1 MQREVIYDGHIVT
14 VVKLDDHWEVVE
26 HTAAVCVLALR
37 EGERGQ
43 EVLGVVQP
51 RPAIGT
57 DTWELPAG
65 LVEGS
70 EDPKEAALRE
80 FAEECQLTGDLT
92 LLTQVHSSPGFC
104 TEKAYVFEA
113 TNLQHAE
120 GTPDESEA
128 ITLSWRNLK
137 EVWRE
142 VSSGEVSSS
151 AHALIALT
159 YALGR
164 NGQLPGST
172 S

>member
-1 MQREVIYDGHIVT
+1 MKREVIYDGHIIT

-37 EGERGQ
+37 EGTKGQ

-51 RPAIGT
+51 RPAIGAN
-57 DTWELPAG
+57 TWELPAG
-65 LVEGS
+65 LVEEGEAP
-70 EDPKEAALRE
+70 EDAALRE

-104 TEKAYVFEA
+104 TEKAYVYEA
-113 TNLQHAE
+113 TNLRRAA
-120 GTPDESEA
+120 GTPDESED
-128 ITLSWRNLK
+128 ITLSWRNLE

-142 VSSGEVSSS
+142 VSSGQTSSS
-151 AHALIALT
+151 AHALLALT

-164 NGQLPGST
+164 TGRLPGT
-172 S
+172 PF

>member
-1 MQREVIYDGHIVT
+1 MKREVIYGGNIIT

-37 EGERGQ
+37 DGERGQ

-51 RPAIGT
+51 RPAIQV

-65 LVEGS
+65 LVEEG
-70 EDPKEAALRE
+70 EEPRDAALRE

-104 TEKAYVFEA
+104 TEKAYVYEA
-113 TNLQHAE
+113 TNLQPAE
-120 GTPDESEA
+120 GTPDASED
-128 ITLSWRNLK
+128 ITLSWRNLE

-142 VSSGEVSSS
+142 VSSGQTQSS

-164 NGQLPGST
+164 SGRLGGPGS
-172 S
+172 

>member
-1 MQREVIYDGHIVT
+1 MKREVIYDGHIIT
-14 VVKLDDHWEVVE
+14 VVKLNGHWEVVE

-37 EGERGQ
+37 EGESGQ

-51 RPAIGT
+51 RPAIGV

-65 LVEGS
+65 LVEEG
-70 EDPKEAALRE
+70 EEPRDAALRE

-104 TEKAYVFEA
+104 TEKAYVYEA
-113 TNLQHAE
+113 TNLRQADGAPEE
-120 GTPDESEA
+120 GED
-128 ITLSWRNLK
+128 ITLSWRNLE

-142 VSSGEVSSS
+142 VSSGRVSSS
-151 AHALIALT
+151 SHALLALT

-164 NGQLPGST
+164 SRKLPS

>member
-1 MQREVIYDGHIVT
+1 MKREVIYDGNILT
-14 VVKLDDHWEVVE
+14 VVKLNDHWEVVE

-37 EGERGQ
+37 DSEKGQ

-65 LVEGS
+65 LVEEG
-70 EDPKEAALRE
+70 EEPRDAALRE

-104 TEKAYVFEA
+104 TEKAYVYEA
-113 TNLQHAE
+113 TNLRHAD
-120 GTPDESEA
+120 GTPDEGED
-128 ITLSWRNLK
+128 ITLSWRNLE

-142 VSSGEVSSS
+142 VSSGRVSSS
-151 AHALIALT
+151 SHALLALT

-164 NGQLPGST
+164 SGKLFPS
-172 S
+172 